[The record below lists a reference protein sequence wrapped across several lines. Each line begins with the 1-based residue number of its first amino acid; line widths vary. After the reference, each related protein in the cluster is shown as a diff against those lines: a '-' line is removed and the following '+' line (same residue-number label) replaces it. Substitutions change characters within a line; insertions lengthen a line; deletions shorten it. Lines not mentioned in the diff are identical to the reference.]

1 MTGALVGACG
11 RPEGNTV
18 VSPRSS
24 VGQRRCR
31 SISLCRSAL
40 FERSLSAEME
50 ETMKLLRIDPASF
63 TTVES
68 YLDEY
73 FKRIL
78 SKLKEVAATS
88 KQTDFYI

>member
-1 MTGALVGACG
+1 MHVGVPKATRAFLRG
-11 RPEGNTV
+11 LQWAKDAADPLAFAEV
-18 VSPRSS
+18 LSS
-24 VGQRRCR
+24 NEV
-31 SISLCRSAL
+31 
-40 FERSLSAEME
+40 FSAEME
-50 ETMKLLRIDPASF
+50 ETMKLPRIDPASF

-78 SKLKEVAATS
+78 SKLKEVASTS

>member
-1 MTGALVGACG
+1 MPVGVLKATRAFLRG
-11 RPEGNTV
+11 LQWAKDAADRLAFAEV
-18 VSPRSS
+18 LSS
-24 VGQRRCR
+24 NEV
-31 SISLCRSAL
+31 
-40 FERSLSAEME
+40 FSAEME
-50 ETMKLLRIDPASF
+50 ETMKLLRIDPSSI